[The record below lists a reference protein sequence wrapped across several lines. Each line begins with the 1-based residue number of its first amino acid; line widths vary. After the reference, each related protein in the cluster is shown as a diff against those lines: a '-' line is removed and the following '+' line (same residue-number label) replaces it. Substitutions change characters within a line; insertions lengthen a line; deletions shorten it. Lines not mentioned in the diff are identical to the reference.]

1 MRRKYRA
8 FISYSHADEVWG
20 RKLHRTLERYFTPRA
35 LVGTESRD
43 GPVPKRIFPIFRD
56 REELPTSSDLGGVIN
71 QALED
76 SDYLIVICS
85 PRSAKSKWVNE
96 EILTYKRLGRSNRV
110 MCLIVDGEPNGSDV
124 QGKEPLECFPEAVRF
139 VIGEDGDLTAAHTE
153 PIAADAREGK
163 DGWRNAWMK
172 LAAGVLGV
180 DFDALKQ
187 RELSRRR
194 RRAALWTAAAACIVG
209 VAVFGV
215 WKERQARIAEQ
226 REAARVFAMK
236 AHDALDRRD
245 ERAALAAVSAAFPA
259 SPDFS
264 KPDPLIPPEAM
275 AALTRAAFET
285 RLLADYPA
293 PAGPDVEAMRLLPEG
308 ALATV
313 EAGGRTHLMD
323 PATGEATTVYDPQRW
338 THTRISEDGKTL
350 WTAHFEPERQDEDGE
365 WFAPLLFE
373 EAELATGEVRLATAV
388 KSVAAYGGDAS
399 ISPDGAHFA
408 VDLGPG
414 EGEETIIAVFRREEQ
429 ALAGVLALPGDRAG
443 VRFVGPDRILAQL
456 DAPSP
461 WEGAPGLYLW
471 RITEERPV
479 TLREPGAPPVCDVGD
494 DPAETRGVE
503 VSVSPDMT
511 EVALYVGGGEKSC
524 FHRWSLADGRP
535 LATARAND
543 GGEWGRALGPGGPYV
558 FGTPYG
564 AARLLPDAEAKAPNA
579 LWGCGEGLLRHLP
592 HSSGRNGLFCADRDE
607 RALYFGPGGGIGWI
621 GAAQPGGVRAVAF
634 DQTRGRLFTLGADA
648 RLRIWDARPRSG
660 AVSRVRELARMIP
673 GPDGRIAL
681 LTENRHVRLLDGT
694 DATPPGPVIEQP
706 APGGLNLAPLAGGA
720 LGFFT
725 FTAPGFNQSDGDGEA
740 NRLTIID
747 GTSGETLSAYDG
759 LRSSGGNQPQ
769 ISSDGARF
777 LIVKAD
783 GGAVWGEGATG
794 RSLAEIDLGP
804 DQPIFSGAVAGS
816 RYGLIGSNGEWE
828 NPEARIMRLL
838 VGGDVEAPR
847 VVREWKAQ
855 HAELALSADGT
866 RALTQISRVPPLRTT
881 LSLVDIASGEETAL
895 AEADYAASWFGFS
908 PSGDHVH
915 YAPPSGA
922 EAKRPDGATITGPVI
937 FDGKNGQIAFS
948 APPFDFLSDAPQWSP
963 SGRYLVHNG
972 APLKIIEAA
981 TGDEVCSGLAAET
994 ARAVVFSP
1002 METRIAFQ
1010 TDDLDASAGV
1020 TVVDMESCAVIR
1032 RIAADTGH
1040 LTPHFPGENRIWLP
1054 LDAEIAEA
1062 PLTIV
1067 PAKALASVRRRAAR
1081 LARE

>member
-20 RKLHRTLERYFTPRA
+20 RKLHRTLERYHTPKSLIGA
-35 LVGTESRD
+35 DSRD

-71 QALED
+71 RALED

-139 VIGEDGDLTAAHTE
+139 IVGDDGELTTARAE

-180 DFDALKQ
+180 DYDALK
-187 RELSRRR
+187 RRDLTRRR
-194 RRAALWTAAAACIVG
+194 RRAALWTTAAAFLAG

-215 WKERQARIAEQ
+215 WKERQARLAEK
-226 REAARVFAMK
+226 REAARVVAMQ

-259 SPDFS
+259 APDFS
-264 KPDPLIPPEAM
+264 EPDPLIPPEAI

-308 ALATV
+308 ALAIV

-323 PATGEATTVYDPQRW
+323 PATGEATTVYDPERW
-338 THTRISEDGKTL
+338 THTRISRDGKTL
-350 WTAHFEPERQDEDGE
+350 WTAHFEPEQRDEDGE

-388 KSVAAYGGDAS
+388 KSVAAYSGDAS
-399 ISPDGAHFA
+399 ISPDGALFA
-408 VDLGPG
+408 IDLGPG
-414 EGEETIIAVFRREEQ
+414 EGDETIVAVFRREEQ
-429 ALAGVLALPGDRAG
+429 ALAGVLALPGDRAQ
-443 VRFVGPDRILAQL
+443 VRFVGSDRILAQL
-456 DAPSP
+456 DAPSR
-461 WEGAPGLYLW
+461 WTGAPGLYLW
-471 RITEERPV
+471 RIAEERPV
-479 TLREPGAPPVCDVGD
+479 TLREPGAPPVCADGD

-503 VSVSPDMT
+503 VSVSPDMA
-511 EVALYVGGGEKSC
+511 EVAFFIGGDETSC
-524 FHRWSLADGRP
+524 FYRWSLEDGRP
-535 LATARAND
+535 LATVQADD
-543 GGEWGRALGPGGPYV
+543 GGEWGRALGSGGPYA
-558 FGTPYG
+558 FGTSYG
-564 AARLLPDAEAKAPNA
+564 AARLLPNAETTTPNA

-592 HSSGRNGLFCADRDE
+592 DASGRSGLFCADRDE
-607 RALYFGPGGGIGWI
+607 RALYFGPGGEIGWI
-621 GAAQPGGVRAVAF
+621 GGPQPGGVRATAF
-634 DQTRGRLFTLGADA
+634 DEARGRLFTLGADA

-660 AVSRVRELARMIP
+660 AVVRASDLARIIS
-673 GPDGRIAL
+673 GPNGRVAL
-681 LTENRHVRLLDGT
+681 LTEDRKVRLLDET
-694 DATPPGPVIEQP
+694 EATPPGPVIEQP

-725 FTAPGFNQSDGDGEA
+725 FTAPGFNQTDGDGVA
-740 NRLTIID
+740 NRFTIVD
-747 GTSGETLSAYDG
+747 GTSGETLAVYGG
-759 LRSSGGNQPQ
+759 LRSSGGNQPRT
-769 ISSDGARF
+769 SADGARF
-777 LIVKAD
+777 LIVRAD

-794 RSLAEIDLGP
+794 RSLADIDLGP
-804 DQPIFSGAVAGS
+804 DQPVFSGAVAGS
-816 RYGLIGSNGEWE
+816 RFGLITSNGEWD

-838 VGGDVEAPR
+838 IGGDGEAPR

-855 HAELALSADGT
+855 HAELALSADGAT
-866 RALTQISRVPPLRTT
+866 ALVQVSRVPPLRTT
-881 LSLVDIASGEETAL
+881 LSLVEIASGEETLL

-915 YAPPSGA
+915 YAPPSGT
-922 EAKRPDGATITGPVI
+922 EAKRPDGASITGPVV
-937 FDGKNGQIAFS
+937 FRRKDGRFAFS
-948 APPFDFLSDAPQWSP
+948 APPFDFLSDAPNWSP
-963 SGRYLVHNG
+963 SGRYLIHSG
-972 APLKIIEAA
+972 PPLRIVESA
-981 TGDEVCSGLAAET
+981 SGEDACPGLT
-994 ARAVVFSP
+994 PDKVKAVVFDAT
-1002 METRIAFQ
+1002 EARLAFQ
-1010 TDDLDASAGV
+1010 TDDFAASAGV
-1020 TVVDMESCAVIR
+1020 AVVDMASCAIIR

-1040 LTPHFPGENRIWLP
+1040 LAPHFPDADRLWLP

-1062 PLTIV
+1062 PLTLDL
-1067 PAKALASVRRRAAR
+1067 AKALTSVRRRSAR